1 VTTARTPAAVAPAH
15 DTDSGDAYSRSV
27 IIFGANSSLQLLA
40 VVAFVCGRCHTHAAQ
55 RVIQRATKLSV
66 FFIPILTLR
75 RSYYVEC
82 TNCGRTTTIDRAQAD
97 GYVAFAA
104 DNPLEPER
112 GTSSA
117 ARDSG
122 PIELGHL
129 DARPSR
135 GDIRP

>member
-1 VTTARTPAAVAPAH
+1 
-15 DTDSGDAYSRSV
+15 V

-66 FFIPILTLR
+66 FFIPLFTLR

-82 TNCGRTTTIDRAQAD
+82 TNCGRTTKIDRAQAD

-104 DNPLEPER
+104 NNPLESER
-112 GTSSA
+112 GPSSTR
-117 ARDSG
+117 RDSG
-122 PIELGHL
+122 PIDMGHL
-129 DARPSR
+129 EARPTR